1 MVKQSILTESKTLT
15 DSDSGRT
22 FFLNAAGGL
31 TVTLPSPRAG
41 LKFEFVVK
49 TAPTTAY
56 IVTSATNIILGGI
69 YTSDIN
75 AEADSD
81 FETSGVDVITF
92 TANRAKVGDSVEI
105 ESDGTNWFAK
115 GFCGINDAITFD

>member
-22 FFLNAAGGL
+22 FFLNVAGGL

-41 LKFEFVVK
+41 VRFEFIVK

-56 IVTSATNIILGGI
+56 IITSATNIIVGGI

-92 TANRAKVGDSVEI
+92 TANRAKVGDRVEI
-105 ESDGTNWFAK
+105 ESDGTNWFVR
-115 GFCGINDAITFD
+115 GFCGINEAITLS